1 MIVTP
6 HATAAAIMRRALSLR
21 LFRMRFL
28 FLFLALLLVMLV
40 SPFLDDSLL
49 HQSYMVVLFALVLL
63 AAILIAG
70 TRHHHRI
77 IALIIGI
84 PWLALSLFALLVDL
98 QAVGIYANLLASLFC
113 IYVILIVLSHLL
125 DADTVDL
132 NILLG
137 AASVYLL
144 LALAWTTSYLII
156 IQLEPEAFSLVHG
169 ASRPYFHQFLYFS
182 LTTLTTV
189 GYGDITPVNPFAQI
203 WATMEAVCGTLYMAL
218 LVARLVGLYQSQKAQ
233 PD

>member
-1 MIVTP
+1 
-6 HATAAAIMRRALSLR
+6 MRRALSLR
-21 LFRMRFL
+21 VFRMRFL

-49 HQSYMVVLFALVLL
+49 HRSYMVVLFALVLL

-70 TRHHHRI
+70 GRQHHRI
-77 IALIIGI
+77 IALMIGV
-84 PWLALSLFALLVDL
+84 PWLALSLFGLLVDGD
-98 QAVGIYANLLASLFC
+98 AVGIYANLLACSFC
-113 IYVILIVLSHLL
+113 LYIIFLVLSHLL
-125 DADTVDL
+125 EADTVDL

-156 IQLEPEAFSLVHG
+156 MQVDPGAFSLVHG
-169 ASRPYFHQFLYFS
+169 ESRPYFHQFLYFS

-233 PD
+233 AE

>member
-1 MIVTP
+1 VN
-6 HATAAAIMRRALSLR
+6 ATTHAAAAAVMRRALSLR

-49 HQSYMVVLFALVLL
+49 HRSFMVVLFGLVLL
-63 AAILIAG
+63 TAILIAG
-70 TRHHHRI
+70 GRHHHRI
-77 IALIIGI
+77 VALMLGI
-84 PWLALSLFALLVDL
+84 PWLALSLFGLLVDA
-98 QAVGIYANLLASLFC
+98 QAMVIYANLLASLFC
-113 IYVILIVLSHLL
+113 LYVIFIVLSHLI
-125 DADTVDL
+125 DAETVDL

-144 LALAWTTSYLII
+144 LALTWTASYLII
-156 IQLEPEAFSLVHG
+156 IQLDPAAFSLVHG
-169 ASRPYFHQFLYFS
+169 ESRPYFHQFLYFS

-189 GYGDITPVNPFAQI
+189 GYGDITPVHPFAQI
-203 WATMEAVCGTLYMAL
+203 WSTMEAVFGTLYMAL

-233 PD
+233 GE